1 MSLKKKLKRESGNA
15 MSARIS
21 IRPADQSVVD
31 TLSEAFGL
39 PRFVSTV
46 MAARGIEGV
55 EAAKAFLE
63 PSLERDWRDPYEIS
77 SMDLLVEALSSAV
90 LDHKKV
96 LVFGDFDLDG
106 ISATTIM
113 SRGLAALGVSVVPF
127 VPLRFE
133 EGYGLT
139 EAAITRALAYDP
151 DVLITVDNG
160 IAAKEEV
167 ERLKQAGV
175 EVLITDHHEPANLVP
190 EGVPVVDPKCD
201 GCPSSILAG
210 AGVALKVIQALGS
223 RFGQPNLWLSLVDL
237 AALGTVADLM
247 PLVDEN
253 RALVARGIEMLNAEP
268 RPCIAALIGASG
280 QAGKQLTASN
290 LSFSLVPRLNA
301 AGRMGNAQLA
311 LDLLMEDDFVR
322 ASELAEELE
331 KTNTQR
337 RAIEA
342 ELAKVALEQ
351 AERVHE
357 GRRCVVV
364 AGEGWHEGVKGIVA
378 SRICGKYGIPS
389 ILFTIEG
396 DEARG
401 SGRSVGDVNLFE
413 AVRSCEDLLTRFGGH
428 EAAVGVTLPTANL
441 QVFADRLNEY
451 MLSLPEED
459 FMPKVEVDALVD
471 FSELDLETVGQLDRL
486 APFGQENPVPR
497 FLAHGVSIAQGR
509 AVGAEKNHLSCT
521 LSDGSYSLNCIMF
534 HCGDID
540 SILAC
545 PSVVNAVFQLQIDE
559 WRGRRSVKAVLS
571 EIEPVAP
578 CGALKA
584 CLVDEDVSFVD
595 ALVDA
600 GEKTR
605 AGAGFVKGPAAE
617 VKSDEERKREWREIA
632 LGDPHLLEEALVQA
646 FLGEGTLHPSQ
657 IETLSALSRGSSVVS
672 VMGTG
677 RGKSLIF
684 QIHAIKLALSEG
696 KASLLVYPLRALAS
710 DQAFHLVRVLEPF
723 GLCAEVLNGETDAA
737 DRIRI
742 FGGLAAGSVDLV
754 LTTPEFLDA
763 HVSEFADT
771 GRVGFVVIDEA
782 HHVATSKAGF
792 RPSYRRLSEILDSL
806 GRPQVL
812 ATTATADAEVLEA
825 LRTDTGIEDLVT
837 DEHVRENL
845 RVDDH
850 RNIRQRERYLANIV
864 VQGEKT
870 IVYVNSRAESIALVR
885 DLRNRVPQMA
895 PLIGFYNAGLT
906 RDERLRIEDLFRN
919 DELQVLVATS
929 AFGEGVDVAGVRHVV
944 LYHLPF
950 SEIEFNQMSG
960 RAGRDGNLATVHLLF
975 GRSDGATNE
984 RILSLVAPDRD
995 VMAKVYRELRR
1006 RQRESAADFFETTCQ
1021 ELSDTLCSVFPG
1033 LAVDA
1038 AQVSSG
1044 LSVFSEL
1051 GLLELDALPSD
1062 ATETCRLHVVDY
1074 GGKVN
1079 LTDSVRY
1086 REGLDEI
1093 DSFQDFKAWVLKRSV
1108 KVLEQRIR
1116 RPLLP

>member
-1 MSLKKKLKRESGNA
+1 

-31 TLSEAFGL
+31 ALSESFGL

-46 MAARGIEGV
+46 MAARGIDDV
-55 EAAKAFLE
+55 ESAKQFLE

-77 SMDLLVEALSSAV
+77 SMDELVDALSQAV
-90 LDHKKV
+90 SDRKKV

-113 SRGLAALGVSVVPF
+113 SRGLASLGVPVVPF

-139 EAAITRALAYDP
+139 EAAIARALSYEP

-167 ERLKQAGV
+167 ERLKRAGV

-190 EGVPVVDPKCD
+190 EGVPVVDPKCT

-210 AGVALKVIQALGS
+210 AGVALKVIQAVGS
-223 RFGQPNLWLSLVDL
+223 RFGQPNLWLDLVDL
-237 AALGTVADLM
+237 ATLGTVADLM

-253 RALVARGIEMLNAEP
+253 RALVARGIEMLNHEP
-268 RPCIAALIGASG
+268 RPCIAALIGSSG
-280 QAGKQLTASN
+280 QTGKQLTASN

-311 LDLLMEDDFVR
+311 LDLLMEDDFAH
-322 ASELAEELE
+322 ASELADELE

-337 RAIEA
+337 RSIEA
-342 ELAKVALEQ
+342 ELAEVALKQ
-351 AERVHE
+351 ADESHE
-357 GRRCVVV
+357 GRRCIVV

-378 SRICGKYGIPS
+378 SRICGKYGVPS

-441 QVFADRLNEY
+441 EAFSKRLNDY

-459 FMPKVEVDALVD
+459 FVPKVVVDSLVD
-471 FSELDLETVGQLDRL
+471 FSELDLENVTQLERL

-521 LSDGSYSLNCIMF
+521 LSDGSDFLNCIMF
-534 HCGDID
+534 HCDDID
-540 SILAC
+540 SILGC

-571 EIEPVAP
+571 EIEPVSP
-578 CGALKA
+578 CCALEA
-584 CLVDEDVSFVD
+584 CLVEEDVSFVD
-595 ALVDA
+595 SLVKS
-600 GEKTR
+600 GERTR
-605 AGAGFVKGPAAE
+605 MGAGFVGSAQGAAS
-617 VKSDEERKREWREIA
+617 SDGERKAEWREIA
-632 LGDPHLLEEALVQA
+632 LGDPRLLGEALVQA
-646 FLGEGTLHPSQ
+646 FLGDGSLHPSQ
-657 IETLSALSRGSSVVS
+657 VETLDALSQGASVVS

-684 QIHAIKLALSEG
+684 QLHAIKLALSEQ
-696 KASLLVYPLRALAS
+696 KSSLLVYPLRALAS
-710 DQAFHLVRVLEPF
+710 DQAFHLSHVLEPF
-723 GLCAEVLNGETDAA
+723 GLCAEVLNGETDADA
-737 DRIRI
+737 RARI
-742 FGGLAAGSVDLV
+742 FGGLSSGEVDIV

-763 HVSEFADT
+763 HVSEFAET
-771 GRVGFVVIDEA
+771 GRIGFVVIDEA

-792 RPSYRRLSEILDSL
+792 RPSYRRLAEILDAL

-825 LRTDTGIEDLVT
+825 LRSDAGVKDLVT
-837 DEHVRENL
+837 DEHVRTNL
-845 RVDDH
+845 SVDDH
-850 RNIRQRERYLANIV
+850 RNIRQRERYLANLV

-885 DLRNRVPQMA
+885 DLRSRVPQMA

-906 RDERLRIEDLFRN
+906 RDERLRIEELFRN

-960 RAGRDGNLATVHLLF
+960 RAGRDGKPATVHLLF
-975 GRSDGATNE
+975 GRSDGAAND
-984 RILSLVAPDRD
+984 RILSLVAPDRE

-1006 RQRESAADFFETTCQ
+1006 RQKACGSEFFEATCQ
-1021 ELSDTLCSVFPG
+1021 DLADTLCSVFPG
-1033 LAVDA
+1033 LSVNA

-1051 GLLELDALPSD
+1051 GLLDVPSLPSN
-1062 ATETCRLHVVDY
+1062 AGETCRVHVVDY

-1093 DSFQDFKAWVLKRSV
+1093 DAFQDFRDWVLKRSV